1 MSNSFL
7 DAVRQG
13 KNQLWMY
20 YLTISTKD
28 RGLELSLGVHTANNI
43 FSFLLVNTPDSV
55 APTPSLWL
63 YIKTIDPAAEF
74 FALSIQA
81 GIFYAILFGGITR
94 QSLPSSKQ

>member
-74 FALSIQA
+74 FALSIQTR
-81 GIFYAILFGGITR
+81 IFYAILFGGITR